1 MTMSRPVPMVLG
13 IDTGGTMS
21 DTVLVSE
28 DGRFV
33 IGKAQTTPE
42 NEAIGI
48 LNSLRDAAKKWNM
61 TVDEV
66 AKSIRT
72 IIYSGTIMLNRV
84 LTREGLQPL
93 GIITTAGFEDTLR
106 MGRRGSPGTR

>member
-66 AKSIRT
+66 AKSIRPSST
-72 IIYSGTIMLNRV
+72 
-84 LTREGLQPL
+84 L
-93 GIITTAGFEDTLR
+93 GR
-106 MGRRGSPGTR
+106 